1 MATMGWDFGLEKTD
15 ACFKRKY
22 RWLLKIPDISA
33 TGIETLP
40 PTKAARPSI
49 TYKTLEAQHMQ
60 ETIYF
65 PGKPDW
71 KPLNLTLFDLRKN
84 ENKVWTWIK
93 DTYPADASKG
103 RAPKYKKQGTLEMY
117 DGCGNTI
124 EQWILENMF
133 IESVDF
139 GDLDHSV
146 SDIVYIDV
154 TLRYDRARLS
164 IF

>member
-1 MATMGWDFGLEKTD
+1 MAKMSWDFGLEKTD

-22 RWLLKIPDISA
+22 RWLLKIPEISA
-33 TGIETLP
+33 TGIDTLP
-40 PTKAARPSI
+40 PTKSARPSI
-49 TYKTLEAQHMQ
+49 TFKTLEAQHMQ

-84 ENKVWTWIK
+84 ENPIWTWIK
-93 DTYPADASKG
+93 LTYPAETSKG
-103 RAPKYKKQGTLEMY
+103 RDPKYKKQGQLEMY
-117 DGCGNTI
+117 DGCGNLI
-124 EQWILENMF
+124 EQWKLANMF

-146 SDIVYIDV
+146 SDIAYIDV
-154 TLRYDRARLS
+154 TLRYDRANLS
-164 IF
+164 VF

>member
-1 MATMGWDFGLEKTD
+1 MAKMSWDFGLEKTD

-22 RWLLKIPDISA
+22 RWLLKIPEISA
-33 TGIETLP
+33 TGIDTLP
-40 PTKAARPSI
+40 PTKSARPSI
-49 TYKTLEAQHMQ
+49 TFKTLEAQHMQ

-84 ENKVWTWIK
+84 ENPIWTWIK
-93 DTYPADASKG
+93 LTYPADASKG
-103 RAPKYKKQGTLEMY
+103 RDPKYKKQGVLEMY
-117 DGCGNTI
+117 DGCGNLV
-124 EQWILENMF
+124 EQWELSNMF
-133 IESVDF
+133 IESADF

-146 SDIVYIDV
+146 SDVTYIDV

-164 IF
+164 VF

>member
-1 MATMGWDFGLEKTD
+1 MAKMSWDFGLEKTD

-22 RWLLKIPDISA
+22 RWLLKIPEVSA

-40 PTKAARPSI
+40 PTKSARPSI
-49 TYKTLEAQHMQ
+49 TFKTLEAQHMQ

-84 ENKVWTWIK
+84 ENPIWTWIK
-93 DTYPADASKG
+93 LTYPAEDSKG
-103 RAPKYKKQGTLEMY
+103 RAPKYKKQGLLEMY
-117 DGCGNTI
+117 DGCGTTI
-124 EQWILENMF
+124 EQWRLDNMF
-133 IESVDF
+133 IESADF

-146 SDIVYIDV
+146 SDVTYIDV
-154 TLRYDRARLS
+154 TLRYDRAVLT